1 MNDEQD
7 YLFDGSGPVDREVE
21 ALEKALRP
29 LAYREREHAVATKV
43 RAKAS
48 WPVRA
53 AAILALAAAAAL
65 MVYHGRG
72 PQAPVAGVSGPS
84 FQVVRETGAPTI
96 GGARL
101 VGSGDLHEGAWL
113 ETDSSSRAN
122 IRVADI
128 GNVRVSPDSK
138 VRIVRTGEREH
149 RLALD
154 RGRIDAVVNAPPR
167 LFVVDTPSVSAVDL
181 GCAYHL
187 VVRDDGSSLLHVDT
201 GQVSL
206 EGKGREAW
214 VPAGAEC
221 VTRKGLGPG
230 TPSWTDSTPAFHA
243 ALVAFDWEQG
253 ALEPVLRE
261 ADTPDTL
268 SLWHVLQRV
277 PEADRPKVAQRIEKL
292 APYVSVPEPILKS
305 LDAAALL
312 TLRKS
317 LSHIW

>member
-7 YLFDGSGPVDREVE
+7 YLFDGSGPVDRDVE

-29 LAYREREHAVATKV
+29 LAYREPAPVVALEPKRRSWPLRAVA
-43 RAKAS
+43 A
-48 WPVRA
+48 
-53 AAILALAAAAAL
+53 LALAAAVAL
-65 MVYHGRG
+65 VVYHWRAR
-72 PQAPVAGVSGPS
+72 PVPVAAVPGPS

-101 VGSGDLHEGAWL
+101 VGAGELHEGTWL
-113 ETDSSSRAN
+113 ETDADSRA
-122 IRVADI
+122 RVQVADI
-128 GNVRVSPDSK
+128 GNVRVSPDSRL
-138 VRIVRTGEREH
+138 RIVRTGKSEH

-167 LFVVDTPSVSAVDL
+167 LFVVDTPSVTAVDL

-187 VVRDDGSSLLHVDT
+187 VVQGDGSSTLHVDS

-206 EGKGREAW
+206 EGNGREAW
-214 VPAGAEC
+214 VPAGADC
-221 VTRKGLGPG
+221 VTRKGAGPG
-230 TPSWTDSTPAFHA
+230 TPSWSDSTPAFHA
-243 ALVAFDWEQG
+243 ALAAFDWEHG

-277 PEADRPKVAQRIEKL
+277 PPGDRGKVAQRIEKL
-292 APYVSVPEPILKS
+292 APYVSVSEPILKS
-305 LDAAALL
+305 LDAPALL
-312 TLRKS
+312 TLRSS